1 MHKICFF
8 LIMSCWTF
16 QLEASTISVKPG
28 ESIQKAIDR
37 AKKGDTILVYPGIYY
52 QYQIK
57 VNKSLTLLG
66 QNQPTLDA
74 SGQGEIMTIT
84 ASDVLIQG
92 FHFHRVGRSSITD
105 WAAIKVLSAQ
115 RVQVLHN
122 SISKSYFGIYFSN
135 ADHCTARYNRVE
147 GTPAQEQNTGNAI
160 HAWKCNHMQFANNQ
174 VKGHRDGIYLEFV
187 TDSQVQHNVCQNNIR
202 YGLHFMFSHNNAYAY
217 NRFHDNGAGVAVMY
231 TRNVR
236 MHHNHFEQ
244 NWGSAAYG
252 LLLKDISDSKIEH
265 NTFDN
270 NTTGV
275 YLEGSSRIQFN
286 HNTLE
291 NNGWALRIQANCND
305 NHFEQNNFLAN
316 TFDVATN
323 GNTVLSTFTHNYW
336 DKYTGYD
343 LNRDRV
349 GDVPYHPV
357 SLYAMIVERI
367 PAGLMF
373 LHSFVVRLVDES
385 EKVFPSLTPSA
396 LKDDQPLLK
405 PITR

>member
-1 MHKICFF
+1 MYKFCFI
-8 LIMSCWTF
+8 LIMNCWTF
-16 QLEASTISVKPG
+16 LLGASTLSVKSG
-28 ESIQKAIDR
+28 ESIQKAIDL
-37 AKKGDTILVYPGIYY
+37 AKAGDTILVQPGIYY
-52 QYQIK
+52 QYNIK
-57 VNKSLTLLG
+57 VNKALTLLG
-66 QNQPTLDA
+66 QKQPTLDA
-74 SGQGEIMTIT
+74 SGQGEILTVT
-84 ASDVLIQG
+84 ASDVHIRG
-92 FHFHRVGRSSITD
+92 FHFHRVGRSSMTD
-105 WAAIKVLSAQ
+105 WAAVKVLSAQ

-122 SISKSYFGIYFSN
+122 SITQSYFGIYFSN
-135 ADHCTARYNRVE
+135 AGHCSARYNRVE

-160 HAWKCNHMQFANNQ
+160 HAWKCKHMQFANNQ

-187 TDSQVQHNVCQNNIR
+187 TESQIQHNLCQNNIR

-265 NTFDN
+265 NIFDN

-275 YLEGSSRIQFN
+275 YLEGSSRIQFK

-305 NHFEQNNFLAN
+305 NNFEQNNFLAN

-323 GNTVLSTFTHNYW
+323 GSTVLSTFSHNYW
-336 DKYTGYD
+336 DQYTGYD
-343 LNRDRV
+343 LNRDGV

-405 PITR
+405 PIAQ